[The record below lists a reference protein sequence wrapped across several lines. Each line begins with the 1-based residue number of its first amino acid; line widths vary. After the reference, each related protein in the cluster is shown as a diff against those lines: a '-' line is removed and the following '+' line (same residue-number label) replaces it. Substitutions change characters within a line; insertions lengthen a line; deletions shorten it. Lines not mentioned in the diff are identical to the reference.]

1 VSAELPIL
9 SLSVTSAGAIGRGRG
24 VTFAGAQVSAA
35 GAKPLGI
42 ARAKANAAGFD
53 LPLTVSGVAVCEAGG
68 AIAQGAAVAMDAQGR
83 VVTASAVAIAAG
95 GTAMT
100 STAANG
106 AGVITGG
113 ELPQY
118 VVGDA
123 LTEATAAG
131 QFIEVVLR
139 R

>member
-1 VSAELPIL
+1 VSAELPTL

-24 VTFAGAQVSAA
+24 VTFAGAQVAAA

-42 ARAKANAAGFD
+42 ARARASNAGFD
-53 LPLTVSGVAVCEAGG
+53 LPLTVSGVAICETGG
-68 AIAQGAAVAMDAQGR
+68 VIALGAAVAMDAQGR
-83 VVTASAVAIAAG
+83 VVTADPVAIAAG
-95 GTAMT
+95 ATGVT
-100 STAANG
+100 SVAANG
-106 AGVITGG
+106 ATVIAGG

-123 LTEATAAG
+123 LQEASAAG
-131 QFIEVVLR
+131 IFIEVVLR